1 MEDLF
6 KNAQVLSENESEKE
20 ESEETEQEKKPKTNR
35 IKEWFN
41 NHKIA
46 IIIFTILVISL
57 VIVSVILYFKSS
69 SVGTMISCKEEIID
83 GLNRELTKQ
92 KLQISKLEIKNE
104 ELEKSLE
111 KQTKELQKKTINEL
125 TKKEKESI
133 KKKMNAKPEKPKV
146 EEIDSLVFNAEN
158 AQQEEELDELPV
170 NV

>member
-1 MEDLF
+1 M
-6 KNAQVLSENESEKE
+6 
-20 ESEETEQEKKPKTNR
+20 
-35 IKEWFN
+35 
-41 NHKIA
+41 
-46 IIIFTILVISL
+46 VISL